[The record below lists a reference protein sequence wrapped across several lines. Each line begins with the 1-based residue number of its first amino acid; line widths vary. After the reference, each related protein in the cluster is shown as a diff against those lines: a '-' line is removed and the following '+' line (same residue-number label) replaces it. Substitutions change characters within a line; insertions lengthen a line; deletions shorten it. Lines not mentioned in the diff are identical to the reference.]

1 MSLKHTRT
9 NELESMM
16 TDKVRHQCTFFE
28 WSNLMFNVKMEYNL
42 LHQFVDVHVI
52 TFHRTSCLGSP
63 ICYKVSNLH
72 CVVVVVFV
80 VGLAERDRPI
90 WACNVHCQ
98 MEAQK
103 GNDRSMTPQQTRLL
117 INVIL
122 LPYFLACFS
131 MVRASSNNGGCLT
144 IQVLWP

>member
-1 MSLKHTRT
+1 MSVKHTRM
-9 NELESMM
+9 S
-16 TDKVRHQCTFFE
+16 
-28 WSNLMFNVKMEYNL
+28 VK
-42 LHQFVDVHVI
+42 HWVFQFVI
-52 TFHRTSCLGSP
+52 QSLQPSSC
-63 ICYKVSNLH
+63 CTVFM
-72 CVVVVVFV
+72 VVFV

-144 IQVLWP
+144 IQVLWS